1 MNAAGSWR
9 DPAASDPSRAQ
20 PAVGPDELA
29 TVVARF
35 ASAGRLWRPYVRHD
49 AARRSYLR
57 LVWTPEHEV
66 WLICWPAGQLVDLHD
81 HGRSAGAFA
90 VTEGVL
96 REEHPDGAGWRKVR
110 CRRGAVRSFPAHHV
124 HAVWNPG
131 PGTATSLHAYAPPL
145 RSMTFYA
152 HDAASGLQPTH
163 VELVAKG

>member
-1 MNAAGSWR
+1 VARSGR
-9 DPAASDPSRAQ
+9 E
-20 PAVGPDELA
+20 GPDELA